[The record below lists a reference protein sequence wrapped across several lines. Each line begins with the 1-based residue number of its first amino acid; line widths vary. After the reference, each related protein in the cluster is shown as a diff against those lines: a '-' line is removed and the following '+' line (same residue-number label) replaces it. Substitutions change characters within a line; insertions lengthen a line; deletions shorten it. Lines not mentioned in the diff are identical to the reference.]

1 MPAGERRARYSCMKK
16 STAKDVL
23 DEMTKEDLVAWIRS
37 QIYLQ
42 PKRSDVLYLRWQ
54 RQSAEVLEEMQ
65 KENRALDG
73 VDFKERDRL
82 AVRFNESSDPAEK
95 MRLLNLMSPYNK
107 AMSDHLKRSEA
118 IDRKSK
124 RVDALYEQID
134 IERQKENGRRTA

>member
-1 MPAGERRARYSCMKK
+1 MAKQA
-16 STAKDVL
+16 AKDVL

-37 QIYLQ
+37 HHFSR
-42 PKRSDVLYLRWQ
+42 PKRSDVLYLRWE

-82 AVRFNESSDPAEK
+82 AVRFNESNDSAERL
-95 MRLLNLMSPYNK
+95 RLLELMAPYNK
-107 AMSDHLKRSEA
+107 AMSDHIKRSRA

-134 IERQKENGRRTA
+134 TERQKESGRRSA